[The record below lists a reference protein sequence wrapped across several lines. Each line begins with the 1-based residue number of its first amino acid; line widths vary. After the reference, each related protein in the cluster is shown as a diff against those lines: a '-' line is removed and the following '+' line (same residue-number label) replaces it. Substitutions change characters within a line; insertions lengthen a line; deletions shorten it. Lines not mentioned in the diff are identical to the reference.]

1 MAAPTD
7 RAGEGEDSRIVAD
20 PLAPVLVVLAAL
32 GSIAS
37 IAAVH
42 WVAQDKTPTRSKTRR
57 KAAVALRDLESCC
70 LGLHEICRRL
80 QRHVVLHGGGSGAAA
95 RMKFGN
101 NAGRISPEAA
111 RHNQQLVN
119 DIASMLVLASQN
131 AYDTMAA
138 IEDGEVLAPETVY
151 FGFGEQQEQLNR
163 LLQERPAPTAAVSAA
178 IQIARKLADLVA
190 ELKRYR
196 VD

>member
-1 MAAPTD
+1 MAAPAD
-7 RAGEGEDSRIVAD
+7 RTTQGEDSRIVAD
-20 PLAPVLVVLAAL
+20 PLAPVLAVLAAL

-42 WVAQDKTPTRSKTRR
+42 WVAQDRTPTRSKTKR

-80 QRHVVLHGGGSGAAA
+80 QRHVVLQGGGAGSAA
-95 RMKFGN
+95 RMKFGV
-101 NAGRISPEAA
+101 NAGRINPEAA

-119 DIASMLVLASQN
+119 DIASMLVLAAQN
-131 AYDTMAA
+131 AYDTMAS
-138 IEDGEVLAPETVY
+138 IEDGEVVAPEAVY

-163 LLQERPAPTAAVSAA
+163 LLQDRPSLPNAVGTA
-178 IQIARKLADLVA
+178 IEIARKLADLVA

-196 VD
+196 VE